1 MICFLNVLFLFWLSL
16 FPGVH
21 VRPRH
26 VPIPYTS
33 RLPHQL
39 DLFDTVMN
47 EDMIDANKV
56 MDGGNAPP
64 RPGEPV
70 ETIPDPTAVVSLRA
84 TLDKLE
90 ELREIRL
97 LVEKITMNMDR
108 MAGARC
114 DAKHWKSI
122 W

>member
-1 MICFLNVLFLFWLSL
+1 MFS
-16 FPGVH
+16 GVH

-47 EDMIDANKV
+47 EDMKDADAV
-56 MDGGNAPP
+56 MKDSGNIPSG
-64 RPGEPV
+64 PGEPV
-70 ETIPDPTAVVSLRA
+70 EIIPDPTAVVSLRA

-90 ELREIRL
+90 EMREIRI
-97 LVEKITMNMDR
+97 LVEKITINMDR

-114 DAKHWKSI
+114 DAEHWERMR
-122 W
+122 